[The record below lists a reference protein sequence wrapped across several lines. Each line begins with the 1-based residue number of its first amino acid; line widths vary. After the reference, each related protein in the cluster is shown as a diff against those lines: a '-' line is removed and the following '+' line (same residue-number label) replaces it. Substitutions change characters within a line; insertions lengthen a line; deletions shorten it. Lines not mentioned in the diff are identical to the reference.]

1 MCEEA
6 LCNGLTVENVCDVLI
21 LADLHSAEQLKAQVI
36 SWKEENIVDFL
47 NYCRSRSLPKLLVEV
62 GNVIS
67 DFEWEPG
74 CVKLDKS
81 VAPRPGKSNLREAR
95 EKMKGITIDRLAWGI
110 FFVQM

>member
-1 MCEEA
+1 MI
-6 LCNGLTVENVCDVLI
+6 LTSSKGLI
-21 LADLHSAEQLKAQVI
+21 AQAI
-36 SWKEENIVDFL
+36 FSEKEENIVDFL

-81 VAPRPGKSNLREAR
+81 VATRPGKNNLRELR
-95 EKMKGITIDRLAWGI
+95 KK
-110 FFVQM
+110 